1 MSIAPGF
8 VDRPA
13 DPGRDLDGVAALLE
27 ASDRDLYGEA
37 QSSRPFVE
45 HGWRTSSFDL
55 SSVTRVVWDDVRI
68 VAYAEVEA
76 LDPSVSL
83 HGWVVVHPER
93 RGRGLG
99 STLADWVQ
107 RVAIDAAP
115 DGESVLFHHTIPAP
129 DLGAREIV
137 HRRGLRHV
145 NTSWHMRRVLDDA
158 FEPGPTPEGV
168 TIRPSRSGD
177 DDVAIH
183 DILMRAFEGSFGWS
197 FVPLDRFW
205 RDARGPDFAS
215 DWVLVA
221 ERGGEVVGVSWQ
233 WNQDPVGWV
242 GELGVRPD
250 LQGRG
255 IGRALLQHA
264 LADLA
269 RRGFPIAQLNVDSQ
283 NDFGAVDLYR
293 SVGMEVV
300 REYRHLEKPIVGAG
314 VLRPRSG

>member
-1 MSIAPGF
+1 MRMTLGPE
-8 VDRPA
+8 
-13 DPGRDLDGVAALLE
+13 LDA
-27 ASDRDLYGEA
+27 
-37 QSSRPFVE
+37 
-45 HGWRTSSFDL
+45 
-55 SSVTRVVWDDVRI
+55 
-68 VAYAEVEA
+68 
-76 LDPSVSL
+76 
-83 HGWVVVHPER
+83 
-93 RGRGLG
+93 
-99 STLADWVQ
+99 
-107 RVAIDAAP
+107 
-115 DGESVLFHHTIPAP
+115 
-129 DLGAREIV
+129 
-137 HRRGLRHV
+137 
-145 NTSWHMRRVLDDA
+145 
-158 FEPGPTPEGV
+158 GPTPEGV
-168 TIRPSRSGD
+168 TIRPSRSGAD
-177 DDVAIH
+177 DAAIH
-183 DILMRAFEGSFGWS
+183 DTLMRAFEGSFGWS
-197 FVPLDRFW
+197 FVPFERFW
-205 RDARGPDFAS
+205 RDARADPDFS
-215 DWVLVA
+215 PEWVLVA